1 MSKQLTS
8 CCVFPV
14 LAACVT
20 FFLRYPQHLLIAKL
34 YSPFPNGN
42 SFSFSVHADEII
54 LKSTSNPVKTSSQ
67 STLTEAFGAHYS
79 SHLPC
84 VGFIHGIWGA
94 DANHSDNVA
103 SQADVGYEK

>member
-1 MSKQLTS
+1 MNFT
-8 CCVFPV
+8 
-14 LAACVT
+14 
-20 FFLRYPQHLLIAKL
+20 HLLTLGTA
-34 YSPFPNGN
+34 F
-42 SFSFSVHADEII
+42 FSVYADEII
-54 LKSTSNPVKTSSQ
+54 LISMSNPVKTSSQ
-67 STLTEAFGAHYS
+67 STLTEAFCAHYS